1 MEYLE
6 SARSIWY
13 WVTLIIA
20 VTTALLVYAIP
31 TNIYPWAF
39 LRNILGILFVFF
51 LPGYAFLKVVFPKK
65 LYSEGMESLEVIIR
79 IAFSVGI
86 SIAVVSIL
94 GLILYYTP
102 FGLNLTPI
110 VFSLLAFTLILATA
124 GVISES
130 RTRSAT

>member
-1 MEYLE
+1 
-6 SARSIWY
+6 
-13 WVTLIIA
+13 
-20 VTTALLVYAIP
+20 VTTAILVYAIP
-31 TNIYPWAF
+31 TYSYPWAF

-65 LYSEGMESLEVIIR
+65 LCSEGVKSLEVIIR

-102 FGLNLTPI
+102 FGLDLTPI
-110 VFSLLAFTLILATA
+110 VFSLLAFTLILTTV
-124 GVISES
+124 GVIRES
-130 RTRSAT
+130 QTRSVT